1 MVVIRVP
8 DPEYAEPF
16 RAYSNYMVDLASEIG
31 GHFGWGRRSLVE
43 GVMDGVSLHLDS
55 VNIDRRRLDPRA
67 ESALR
72 KSMTKSWANLR
83 RLRREVD
90 DIDSFDEDTN
100 AWLPVQAYYAVYDA
114 VRSLT
119 IASNQHIPREHRK
132 ALNLASKAVQRGR
145 FPYPW
150 SMYCD
155 GCPQTGSHS
164 FPTSDPPGSV
174 HVLSNPD
181 PDTAVDRLAMFL
193 RTTRMKEL
201 ERRFSEDRKKKV
213 APGRQRRNL
222 SVEDKEAIAARLAPT
237 TVFDLF
243 WRLRMKAN
251 YDDADTF
258 VLGAGDVADARAF
271 ADSLAIVTDASV
283 AAIEGVVVAYVGA
296 DLVGDFASS
305 YQEKVRTDA
314 GSPIAVR
321 AALLGSYISA
331 QPEAPF

>member
-8 DPEYAEPF
+8 DPEYAEAF

-31 GHFGWGRRSLVE
+31 GHFGWGRTSLVE

-55 VNIDRRRLDPRA
+55 VNIDRRMLDPRA
-67 ESALR
+67 EAALR

-90 DIDSFDEDTN
+90 DIDSFDEDSN
-100 AWLPVQAYYAVYDA
+100 AWLPVQAYYSVYDA
-114 VRSLT
+114 VRSLA
-119 IASNQHIPREHRK
+119 IASNQHVPRDHRK
-132 ALNLASKAVQRGR
+132 ALNLASQAVQRGLL
-145 FPYPW
+145 PYPW
-150 SMYCD
+150 DMYCD

-164 FPTSDPPGSV
+164 FPTPGAPGTV

-181 PDTAVDRLAMFL
+181 PDSAVDRLAMFL
-193 RTTRMKEL
+193 RTTRSKEL
-201 ERRFSEDRKKKV
+201 ERRFSEDRKKNV

-222 SVEDKEAIAARLAPT
+222 AIDDKEAIAARLAPT

-258 VLGAGDVADARAF
+258 VLGAGGVADARAF
-271 ADSLAIVTDASV
+271 ADSLAIVADASV
-283 AAIEGVVVAYVGA
+283 AAIEGVIVAYVGP

-305 YQEKVRTDA
+305 YQQKVRA
-314 GSPIAVR
+314 ESGSPVAVR
-321 AALLGSYISA
+321 AALLESSSIA
-331 QPEAPF
+331 QPDIPF

>member
-1 MVVIRVP
+1 MVVIRFP

-16 RAYSNYMVDLASEIG
+16 RAYSNYLVDLASEIG
-31 GHFGWGRRSLVE
+31 GQFGWGRRSLVE

-55 VNIDRRRLDPRA
+55 VNIDRRKLDPPT
-67 ESALR
+67 ESALK

-114 VRSLT
+114 VRSLA
-119 IASNQHIPREHRK
+119 IASNQHIPRDHRK
-132 ALNLASKAVQRGR
+132 ALNLASTSVQRGL

-150 SMYCD
+150 SMHCN

-164 FPTSDPPGSV
+164 FPTSGPHGSV
-174 HVLSNPD
+174 HVLSNPV

-193 RTTRMKEL
+193 RTTRTKEL
-201 ERRFSEDRKKKV
+201 ERRFAEGRRKNV

-222 SVEDKEAIAARLAPT
+222 SIDDKEAIAARLAPT

-258 VLGAGDVADARAF
+258 VLGAAGVADARAF
-271 ADSLAIVTDASV
+271 ADSLAIVADASV
-283 AAIEGVVVAYVGA
+283 AAIEGLVIAYVGP

-305 YQEKVRTDA
+305 YQRKVGADA
-314 GSPIAVR
+314 GSPVTVR
-321 AALLGSYISA
+321 AALLRSYIST